1 MFGSLV
7 VDHIGEL
14 LTCIPEKG
22 DELGL
27 VHDAALVVRNGRV
40 AFAGPRSELGQEL
53 RGDDVLDAGGRLVTP
68 GLVDPHTHLVFA
80 GSRAHEFDL
89 RNQGKSYLEI
99 QQAGGGILATVAA
112 TRAATDDAL
121 VAGALGRLDRFV
133 AQGVTVVEAKTGY
146 DLTIE
151 GERRLLA
158 AIQATRESHVV
169 DVSPTLLA
177 HVPPPD
183 PSTDRALWVRAFA
196 EELIPTTNAEAVDVY
211 CDAGAF
217 TLDETRTILQAAK
230 KYGKRLRVHAEQFT
244 HTGAA
249 ELAAELGAASVE
261 HLEQLSDAAPAKLAA
276 AGVVC
281 NLLPGAA
288 LTLKLPWPDARKLLA
303 AGCTVALGT
312 DCNPGSSL
320 TEALPLMMTLA
331 CTQLGMSAAEAWR
344 GVTRAAAQAVGR
356 PDAGHLSP
364 GARGDFVL
372 WDADDHRQI
381 PQHFGVP
388 LVRTTVVRGVVAY
401 DASK

>member
-1 MFGSLV
+1 MFGSV
-7 VDHIGEL
+7 AVDNIGEL
-14 LTCIPEKG
+14 VTCAPESG
-22 DELGL
+22 GLGL
-27 VHDAALVVRNGRV
+27 VRDAAVVVRNGRV
-40 AFAGPRSELGQEL
+40 AFAGPRAELPRDL
-53 RGDDVLDAGGRLVTP
+53 GDDVVDAGGRLVTP

-99 QQAGGGILATVAA
+99 QAAGGGILSTVAA
-112 TRAATDDAL
+112 TRAASDAEL
-121 VAGALGRLDRFV
+121 VAGAVARLDRFL

-158 AIQATRESHVV
+158 AIQAVRESHVI
-169 DVSPTLLA
+169 DLSPTLLA
-177 HVPPPD
+177 HVPPPGAS
-183 PSTDRALWVRAFA
+183 PTDRALFVRAFA
-196 EELIPTTNAEAVDVY
+196 DELIPTTNAEAVDVY

-217 TLDETRTILQAAK
+217 TLDETRRLLEAAK

-244 HTGAA
+244 RTGAA

-261 HLEQLSDAAPAKLAA
+261 HLEQLSDGAPAKLAA

-288 LTLKLPWPDARKLLA
+288 LTLKLPWPDARKMIA
-303 AGCTVALGT
+303 AGCIVALGT

-320 TEALPLMMTLA
+320 SESLPLMMTLA
-331 CTQLGMSAAEAWR
+331 CTQMGLSAAEAWL
-344 GVTRAAAQAVGR
+344 GVTRHAARAVGR
-356 PDAGHLSP
+356 ADAGVLAP
-364 GARGDFVL
+364 GSRGDLVI
-372 WDADDHRQI
+372 WDADDHRQV

-388 LVRTTVVRGVVAY
+388 LTRATIVRGVVAY
-401 DASK
+401 RRD